1 MFRAARRA
9 RPALLLSVAW
19 LLAACGGTLDLL
31 GTTPTIYDLTLKP
44 AEFSGKDVTAIGVY
58 LWKPGEPGMSV
69 LLPGVSTL
77 PDSVADA
84 QPIYASVECDTAGAC
99 KLKQQAAGTPDT
111 GAVWLD
117 NFPAEI
123 TIDLH
128 RPDDSV
134 WGWVEV
140 TGKFES
146 GGSFGPD
153 GQYRNRMTVANARA
167 LKKVERIVS
176 AVENRPL
183 GDGKTTIFELADD
196 PAKYEGQRITSQG
209 YYFWSPATQG
219 SFVEKVERERA
230 EESAAG
236 LAPTAGGIVFG
247 IEGFPAEKSG
257 ELNVGPNGT
266 FVWGLVEISGV
277 FQQGAFGPDGRYK
290 QQIVVDA
297 VTVLE
302 QPQE

>member
-1 MFRAARRA
+1 MLLLSG
-9 RPALLLSVAW
+9 ALLLV
-19 LLAACGGTLDLL
+19 ACGGTSGLL
-31 GTTPTIYDLTLKP
+31 STTPTIYDLTLKP
-44 AEFSGKDVTAIGVY
+44 GEYNGKDVTAIGVY

-69 LLPGVSTL
+69 LLPGVNTL

-84 QPIYASVECDTAGAC
+84 QPIYASVSCDASGAC
-99 KLKQQAAGTPDT
+99 KLKEQEAGTPDT

-117 NFPAEI
+117 QFPAEV
-123 TIDLH
+123 TADLH

-134 WGWVEV
+134 WGYVEV

-146 GGSFGPD
+146 GGNFGPD
-153 GQYRNRMTVANARA
+153 GQYRNRMTVTSARA

-176 AVENRPL
+176 GVENRPL
-183 GDGKTTIFELADD
+183 GDGKTSIFELAAD
-196 PAKYEGQRITSQG
+196 PAKYEGQRVTTQG

-219 SFVEKVERERA
+219 SFVEKVERERS

-247 IEGFPAEKSG
+247 IEGFPAETSG
-257 ELNVGPNGT
+257 RLNVGPNGT
-266 FVWGLVEISGV
+266 FVWGLVEVSGV

-290 QQIVVDA
+290 QQIVVDQ

-302 QPQE
+302 QP